1 MRKVSHVLQ
10 HLLRASNVMY
20 QPRSTVATDYT
31 TCVVGLLMSICTFQR
46 SRICGPTRYK
56 QPNRKN
62 TQSKL
67 LYQAQCKLICT
78 HQCSQLHVQC
88 VHDRF
93 SLPYGTVYFS
103 VKWGVLC
110 DEVGDHVWPCIR
122 LAPVTH
128 CSTLNCVALVYEE
141 GLSCATTPT

>member
-1 MRKVSHVLQ
+1 MRARPIFVALIWLSILVVKWGVLCDEVGDHVWPCIRLAPVTHCSTLNCVAYWYMRKVSHVLQ

-20 QPRSTVATDYT
+20 QPLTTVATDYT
-31 TCVVGLLMSICTFQR
+31 MCVVGLLMSICTFQR

-93 SLPYGTVYFS
+93 SLP
-103 VKWGVLC
+103 
-110 DEVGDHVWPCIR
+110 
-122 LAPVTH
+122 
-128 CSTLNCVALVYEE
+128 
-141 GLSCATTPT
+141 